1 MNENNPFTAYIS
13 CPAKQLFL
21 FVVCSFILNLDVL
34 TKLLLLVPQ
43 AILL

>member
-1 MNENNPFTAYIS
+1 MNKNNSFTAYIP

-21 FVVCSFILNLDVL
+21 FVVCLFILNLDVL
-34 TKLLLLVPQ
+34 TKLLLHAPQ